1 MVRPDSGR
9 RPQSESGMTD
19 LSAER
24 PAARP
29 RRNLTQMV
37 VAELRERIGSG
48 RLKPGDRLPTEQALI
63 QELGVSRTVVRE
75 AVAGLRAD
83 GLVEPR
89 QGVGVFVREPARPA
103 PGLSLLSEDA
113 GKISSVIETLELRAA
128 VEIEAAG
135 LAAERRSPAQEAK
148 IRERYDE
155 IAAAMARG
163 EVAEDADFAFH
174 QAIAEATN
182 NRHFGEFFAFLGRRT
197 IPRSQLPDREG
208 GGQSPVRTPAYVRQL
223 QSEHQ
228 RIMEAI
234 CRGDP
239 EAARE
244 AMRIHLKG
252 SLERYQ
258 RLRRDG
264 R

>member
-1 MVRPDSGR
+1 
-9 RPQSESGMTD
+9 MTD
-19 LSAER
+19 LSAQR

-37 VAELRERIGSG
+37 MADLRERIGGG
-48 RLKPGDRLPTEQALI
+48 RLKPGDKLPTEQALI

-75 AVAGLRAD
+75 AIAGLRAD

-89 QGVGVFVREPARPA
+89 QGIGVFVREAARPA
-103 PGLSLLSEDA
+103 SGLSLLSEDA

-148 IRERYDE
+148 IRECYDE
-155 IAAAMARG
+155 IASAIARG
-163 EVAEDADFAFH
+163 EAAEDADFAFH
-174 QAIAEATN
+174 RAIAEATN
-182 NRHFGEFFAFLGRRT
+182 NRHFGEFFEFLGRRT
-197 IPRSQLPDREG
+197 IPRSQLSDRG
-208 GGQSPVRTPAYVRQL
+208 ASPVRTPAYVRQL
-223 QSEHQ
+223 QGEHET
-228 RIMEAI
+228 IMTAI
-234 CRGDP
+234 CRGDA

-244 AMRIHLKG
+244 AMRVHLKG

-258 RLRRDG
+258 RLRREA

>member
-1 MVRPDSGR
+1 M
-9 RPQSESGMTD
+9 SE
-19 LSAER
+19 LSAEK
-24 PAARP
+24 AAPRP

-37 VAELRERIGSG
+37 VANLRERIASG
-48 RLKPGDRLPTEQALI
+48 RLKAGDRLPTEQALI

-75 AVAGLRAD
+75 AIAGLRAD

-89 QGVGVFVREPARPA
+89 QGIGVFVREPAKAP

-148 IRERYDE
+148 IRECYEE
-155 IAAAMARG
+155 IASAMARG
-163 EVAEDADFAFH
+163 ETAEDADFAFH
-174 QAIAEATN
+174 LAIAEATN
-182 NRHFGEFFAFLGRRT
+182 NRHFGEFFEFLGRRT
-197 IPRSQLPDREG
+197 IPRSQLPDR
-208 GGQSPVRTPAYVRQL
+208 GQPSPSPVRTPAYVRQL
-223 QSEHQ
+223 QNEHET
-228 RIMEAI
+228 IMTAI

-239 EAARE
+239 DAARE
-244 AMRIHLKG
+244 AMRVHLKG

-258 RLRRDG
+258 RLRREG

>member
-1 MVRPDSGR
+1 
-9 RPQSESGMTD
+9 MTE
-19 LSAER
+19 LSAPR
-24 PAARP
+24 TAQRP

-37 VAELRERIGSG
+37 VADLRERIRSG
-48 RLKPGDRLPTEQALI
+48 RLKPGDKLPTEQALI
-63 QELGVSRTVVRE
+63 RELGVSRTVVRE
-75 AVAGLRAD
+75 AIAGLRAD

-89 QGVGVFVREPARPA
+89 QGIGVFVREPVRPA

-113 GKISSVIETLELRAA
+113 GKISSVIEALELRAA

-148 IRERYDE
+148 IRECFEE

-163 EVAEDADFAFH
+163 EAAEDADFAFH
-174 QAIAEATN
+174 LAIADATN
-182 NRHFGEFFAFLGRRT
+182 NRHFGEFFEFLGRRT
-197 IPRSQLPDREG
+197 IPRSQLG
-208 GGQSPVRTPAYVRQL
+208 GPSPVRTPAYVRQI
-223 QSEHQ
+223 QDEHEQ
-228 RIMEAI
+228 IMKAI
-234 CRGDP
+234 CRGDA

-244 AMRIHLKG
+244 AMRVHLKG

-258 RLRRDG
+258 RLRREG